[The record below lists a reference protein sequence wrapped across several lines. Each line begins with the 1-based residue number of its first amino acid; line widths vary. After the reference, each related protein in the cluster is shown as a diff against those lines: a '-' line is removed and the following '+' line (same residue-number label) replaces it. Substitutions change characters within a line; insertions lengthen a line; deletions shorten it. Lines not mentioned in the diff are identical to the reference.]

1 MRVRICKHCGRKFL
15 VPQHKHYTLCR
26 ICFKEW
32 CREELRKQEEIE
44 NTFRQEKKQKDL
56 VTFEE
61 ALKHYKLVSI
71 KDIKPSPNTLYIIG
85 NGFDLMH
92 HVPSSFSFFRDS
104 LGKHNLLR
112 NMLELALT
120 LEDIW
125 ADFENSLAKVDL
137 DLMGSRHILK
147 MWLEDF
153 DFFEDDAGAAEFYMS
168 VETAAGPFTSIANE
182 LPVAFRRWVKKLEVG
197 TDDIPLKGLICPEG
211 KTLNFNYTEF
221 PETLY
226 GLKDVCYIHGCRVND
241 QERLVLGHRPG
252 LDAKYSDKVV
262 EPQDFKEA
270 AVQLAQENVIDLV
283 VQYDRDLTKDSQA
296 IIDQHHE
303 FFEGLTEIQQ
313 IVVIGH
319 SVSPIDWDYFFKI
332 HEIVPN
338 AYWYFGCF
346 GLSDLNNINQLVH
359 GLGLEDYS
367 LFRTDNVRT
376 EPINSDEKKHIK
388 QQVPATKDYSTDT
401 TRVTIEWNCILK
413 INYEYEVVL
422 PNAAKNVIV
431 VDDCIF
437 VVLNDLDESI
447 LLFNKIDSHW
457 AFADELQSFEHQSLL
472 NRRLKNIYYDSL
484 YITFVYNNRV
494 RKYDLGTG
502 NLISNKRV
510 KDAKKNL
517 YLVKLF

>member
-1 MRVRICKHCGRKFL
+1 MKVQICKKCGRDFL
-15 VPQHKHYTLCR
+15 VSPHKHYSFCR
-26 ICFKEW
+26 ICYKEW
-32 CREELRKQEEIE
+32 LKEEERKAEDLEKAILKE
-44 NTFRQEKKQKDL
+44 NKKKDL
-56 VTFEE
+56 VLFEDT
-61 ALKHYKLVSI
+61 LKDCKLVSVN
-71 KDIKPSPNTLYIIG
+71 DIKFSPNTLYVIG

-92 HVPSSFSFFRDS
+92 RVPSNFYSFRDS
-104 LGKHNLLR
+104 LGKYGTLR
-112 NMLELALT
+112 QMLELALT
-120 LEDIW
+120 PDDIW

-153 DFFEDDAGAAEFYMS
+153 GFFEDDTGAAEFYMS

-226 GLKDVCYIHGCRVND
+226 GLKDVCYIHGCRMND

-283 VQYDRDLTKDSQA
+283 VQYDRDLTKDSQ
-296 IIDQHHE
+296 IIIEQHRE
-303 FFEGLTEIQQ
+303 FFKGLNDVQQ

-319 SVSPIDWDYFFKI
+319 SMSPVDWDYFFKI

-376 EPINSDEKKHIK
+376 EPINSDENKHIK

-401 TRVTIEWNCILK
+401 TRVTVEWNCILK

-447 LLFNKIDSHW
+447 L
-457 AFADELQSFEHQSLL
+457 
-472 NRRLKNIYYDSL
+472 RRIA
-484 YITFVYNNRV
+484 R
-494 RKYDLGTG
+494 
-502 NLISNKRV
+502 IS
-510 KDAKKNL
+510 
-517 YLVKLF
+517 